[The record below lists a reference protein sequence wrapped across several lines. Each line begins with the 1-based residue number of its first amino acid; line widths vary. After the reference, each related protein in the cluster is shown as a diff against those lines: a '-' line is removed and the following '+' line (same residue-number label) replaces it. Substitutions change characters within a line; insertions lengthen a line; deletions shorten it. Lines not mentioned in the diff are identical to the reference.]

1 MRMPTNQSPIHPG
14 EILLEEFLK
23 PYEITPAELSSR
35 IAVSHEQINAIINSK
50 QAITTNIALRLS
62 RLFGTSPELWLNG
75 QIKWDIWH
83 QLHGKRAEEL
93 KVIKPM
99 VMPTYV
105 APTASHNS
113 IDWSSRLP

>member
-1 MRMPTNQSPIHPG
+1 MRMPTNQRPIHPG

-23 PYEITPAELSSR
+23 PYDITPAELSHR

-83 QLHGKRAEEL
+83 LLHGKRAEEL

-99 VMPTYV
+99 VILNDA
-105 APTASHNS
+105 APTPEFNC
-113 IDWSSRLP
+113 L